1 MAKKTF
7 FLLTCIFVLSFAY
20 SQSISST
27 STVDWSTQSFNS
39 ELMLDIEAAGINM
52 PSGRN
57 AAIVKINTNL
67 PALEK
72 DPFLSLYADSA
83 YSIGDFVLQNQIT
96 FEDISTVMSQGKK
109 KPGILSSD
117 MGTMTV
123 NHSFY

>member
-1 MAKKTF
+1 MTKKIF
-7 FLLTCIFVLSFAY
+7 SILTCILIVTFTY

-27 STVDWSTQSFNS
+27 STVDWTAQSFNS
-39 ELMLDIEAAGINM
+39 KLMLDVEAAGINM

-57 AAIVKINTNL
+57 AAIIKINTNL

-96 FEDISTVMSQGKK
+96 FEDISTIMSLGNKK
-109 KPGILSSD
+109 
-117 MGTMTV
+117 T
-123 NHSFY
+123 